1 MFNINDHKNYE
12 QEAKGIANKL
22 HELISEP
29 VSTDKV
35 NGDIAVGVS
44 IGIGIYPHDDCELSV
59 LIDKTDR
66 AMYVAKKQK
75 LPYVLISTLT

>member
-1 MFNINDHKNYE
+1 MVI
-12 QEAKGIANKL
+12 L
-22 HELISEP
+22 R
-29 VSTDKV
+29 
-35 NGDIAVGVS
+35 GVS